1 MSEAIVTNVEF
12 IKVAISTSTV
22 SSVGTEKSFP
32 SHITVRELKG
42 KLEMITGASMD
53 SMKIELFNDQ
63 NKSVG
68 LLQNEDATLKSVLP
82 ENIRLHVT
90 DANAVNFED
99 LSGVEK
105 YEMTTED
112 YQNRDDT
119 VQAFKKKNKLGRFNP
134 DVQAKLAAQSEENKE
149 KALLMN
155 IGERCEVGTPKQPIR
170 RGEIMFV
177 GETEFKDGY
186 WVGIKFD
193 EPVGKHDGI
202 VEGKRYF
209 TCPNKYGAF
218 AQPRHVKVG
227 DFPPELDFSDDE
239 L

>member
-1 MSEAIVTNVEF
+1 MSEAIVTHHEF
-12 IKVAISTSTV
+12 IKVAITSTV
-22 SSVGTEKSFP
+22 SAVASEKSFS

-53 SMKIELFNDQ
+53 SMKIELFNNL

-68 LLQNEDATLKSVLP
+68 FLNNEEAILKNVISD
-82 ENIRLHVT
+82 NIRLHVT
-90 DANAVNFED
+90 DVNALNFED
-99 LSGVEK
+99 ISGVEK

-112 YQNRDDT
+112 YDTREDT
-119 VQAFKKKNKLGRFNP
+119 VQAFKKRNKLGRFNP
-134 DVQAKLAAQSEENKE
+134 EVQAKLAAQDEENKE
-149 KALLMN
+149 KALLMS
-155 IGERCEVGTPKQPIR
+155 IGDRCEVHTPKQPKR
-170 RGEIMFV
+170 RGELMFV

-218 AQPRHVKVG
+218 AQPRHVKIG

-239 L
+239 I

>member
-1 MSEAIVTNVEF
+1 MSEAIVTHPDYV
-12 IKVAISTSTV
+12 KVSITSNV
-22 SSVGTEKSFP
+22 SSVASEKSFP

-63 NKSVG
+63 NKSIG
-68 LLQNEDATLKSVLP
+68 ILDNDDSTLKSVLNN
-82 ENIRLHVT
+82 NIRLHVT
-90 DANAVNFED
+90 DTNASNFED

-105 YEMTTED
+105 YEMATEE
-112 YQNRDDT
+112 YEKREDT
-119 VQAFKKKNKLGRFNP
+119 VQAFKKRNKLGRFNP
-134 DVQAKLAAQSEENKE
+134 EVQAKLAAQSEENKE
-149 KALLMN
+149 KASQMN
-155 IGERCEVGTPKQPIR
+155 VGDRCEVHTPKQPVR
-170 RGEIMFV
+170 RGEVMFI

-186 WVGIKFD
+186 WVGVKFD

-218 AQPRHVKVG
+218 AQPRHVTVG

-239 L
+239 I